1 MPRLARIGRVEVG
14 EGRPVAV
21 MGIINVSPESFH
33 KSSVRRTPEEVSE
46 AAARMVEEGADVI
59 DVGGMSSAP
68 YLETTVP
75 EEVEA
80 ERVRMAI
87 RAVRDA
93 VDVPISLDTYRVR
106 PALEGLRLGVDA
118 INDVHGL
125 AHLVGILGEIAD
137 SGVSLVLMAREVRE
151 GDVIEGIRSRLRSA
165 MERALSAGIEEE
177 RIVLDPGVGFHREH
191 ATLKWYQVDIEILR
205 RLGELRDLGR
215 PLLVGCSMKS
225 FIGKLTG
232 RQATDERVFG
242 SIASEAVAVMNGADV
257 VRTHEVGPSLDA
269 IRMVSA
275 VIGRPSKPLR
285 A

>member
-1 MPRLARIGRVEVG
+1 MSRVAKIGRVEVG

-46 AAARMVEEGADVI
+46 AAVRMVEEGADVI

-68 YLETTVP
+68 YLDTTVP
-75 EEVEA
+75 EEVES

-106 PALEGLRLGVDA
+106 PALEGLRLGVEA
-118 INDVHGL
+118 INDVYGL
-125 AHLVGILGEIAD
+125 AHLEAILKEIAD
-137 SGVSLVLMAREVRE
+137 SGVSLVLMARDVRE

-165 MERALSAGIEEE
+165 MRKALSAGIGEE

-191 ATLKWYQVDIEILR
+191 ESLKWYQVDVEILR
-205 RLGELRDLGR
+205 RLGELRDLAR

-232 RQATDERVFG
+232 RQATDERIFG
-242 SIASEAVAVMNGADV
+242 SIASEAVAVLSGADV
-257 VRTHEVGPSLDA
+257 IRTHNPRLTLDA
-269 IRMVSA
+269 VRVASA
-275 VIGRPSKPLR
+275 VIGRPAKPLMV
-285 A
+285 